1 MTWRRSQACVSYVW
15 LLRMGHSESQL
26 QKKTCVF
33 IRGIGALCLASDPEE
48 AEAVAMVLEKNC
60 LAYAYGRRQGEYAHL
75 GLLDAAL
82 QRNTY
87 VKKYSKLK

>member
-1 MTWRRSQACVSYVW
+1 MSGSGGWDIPYKGRKPVAKEDLCLYP
-15 LLRMGHSESQL
+15 
-26 QKKTCVF
+26 
-33 IRGIGALCLASDPEE
+33 GIGALCLASDPKKQ
-48 AEAVAMVLEKNC
+48 EAVAMVLEKNC

>member
-1 MTWRRSQACVSYVW
+1 MAYSR
-15 LLRMGHSESQL
+15 
-26 QKKTCVF
+26 
-33 IRGIGALCLASDPEE
+33 EE

-75 GLLDAAL
+75 GLFDAAL